1 MAVAIIYPA
10 SMSIM
15 AAFTEDNAFSLVGFE
30 RILEHETIGR
40 EIIRTLVFAGGSM
53 LGLSLIHI

>member
-40 EIIRTLVFAGGSM
+40 EIIRTLV
-53 LGLSLIHI
+53 LSLIHI